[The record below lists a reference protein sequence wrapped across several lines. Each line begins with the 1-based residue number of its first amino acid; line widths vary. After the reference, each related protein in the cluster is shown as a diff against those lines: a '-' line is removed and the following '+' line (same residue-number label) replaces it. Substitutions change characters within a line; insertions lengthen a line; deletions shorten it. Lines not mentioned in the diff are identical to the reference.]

1 MYIIYKYIFYKYSIT
16 SFIFSYF
23 NLKIIQNMTQQLD
36 DNTLLKI
43 IESVIA
49 FTTTEEMH
57 NLSKYNNTIY
67 RKRAIDK
74 FPEFSTTHPGLFNT
88 IIDNP
93 KKFDMNRLR
102 QMLNMRKK
110 INNNDITF
118 EEASTKIGQ
127 QYYDEFAK
135 PLVDKLPKN

>member
-1 MYIIYKYIFYKYSIT
+1 
-16 SFIFSYF
+16 
-23 NLKIIQNMTQQLD
+23 MTQQLD
-36 DNTLLKI
+36 DKTLLKV

-49 FTTTEEMH
+49 FTSTEEMH
-57 NLSKYNNTIY
+57 NLSKYNNTMY
-67 RKRAIDK
+67 RKRATDK
-74 FPEFSTTHPGLFNT
+74 FVEFSMSYPGLFAT
-88 IIDNP
+88 ILDNP
-93 KKFDMNRLR
+93 TKFDMNRLR

-110 INNNDITF
+110 INNNSMTF